1 MMNPCRSRLFLGI
14 FALSTVSL
22 LACSSSD
29 SPSGAGGSSGGEV
42 TSSGGVSAGGTT
54 TSPPASGGALPSAG
68 TPASGGQA
76 QAGSV
81 AQGGSDTG
89 GAATS
94 AAGQTAPG
102 GSVAGT
108 SAAGGATGGR
118 ETGGSPTAGKETG
131 GSPEA
136 GTVAG
141 GSKAGGS
148 LAGGSKTGGSVAG
161 GSMAAGSVAAGTI
174 AGGSVAGGSK
184 TGGSATG
191 GVASGGVATGGK
203 TSTGS
208 PGGAAGGAIVM
219 PATGTYPVSAGT
231 PTIYLAGDSTC
242 QTYATN
248 ASDQQGWG
256 QRFQEFFNASDVL
269 VVNKAIGGRS
279 SKSFIDEGHLTEIL
293 NVIKPGDYLFAQWGI
308 NDRYSSDATRY
319 TNPATTFRTY
329 LKQYID
335 GARGKNAIP
344 VLLTPTPRHQLSNGL
359 PTNGFAEYC
368 TAIIAVGAETNTPV
382 IDLQSMALAY
392 YTKVGDAYV
401 SSTLILDALH
411 FVSAGAYQMARMV
424 ALGVSAVGLP
434 ISPKVIQ
441 SKLAA
446 H

>member
-1 MMNPCRSRLFLGI
+1 
-14 FALSTVSL
+14 
-22 LACSSSD
+22 
-29 SPSGAGGSSGGEV
+29 
-42 TSSGGVSAGGTT
+42 
-54 TSPPASGGALPSAG
+54 
-68 TPASGGQA
+68 
-76 QAGSV
+76 
-81 AQGGSDTG
+81 
-89 GAATS
+89 
-94 AAGQTAPG
+94 
-102 GSVAGT
+102 
-108 SAAGGATGGR
+108 
-118 ETGGSPTAGKETG
+118 
-131 GSPEA
+131 
-136 GTVAG
+136 
-141 GSKAGGS
+141 
-148 LAGGSKTGGSVAG
+148 
-161 GSMAAGSVAAGTI
+161 
-174 AGGSVAGGSK
+174 
-184 TGGSATG
+184 
-191 GVASGGVATGGK
+191 
-203 TSTGS
+203 
-208 PGGAAGGAIVM
+208 
-219 PATGTYPVSAGT
+219 VSAGT

>member
-1 MMNPCRSRLFLGI
+1 
-14 FALSTVSL
+14 
-22 LACSSSD
+22 
-29 SPSGAGGSSGGEV
+29 
-42 TSSGGVSAGGTT
+42 
-54 TSPPASGGALPSAG
+54 
-68 TPASGGQA
+68 
-76 QAGSV
+76 
-81 AQGGSDTG
+81 
-89 GAATS
+89 
-94 AAGQTAPG
+94 
-102 GSVAGT
+102 
-108 SAAGGATGGR
+108 
-118 ETGGSPTAGKETG
+118 
-131 GSPEA
+131 
-136 GTVAG
+136 VAG

-161 GSMAAGSVAAGTI
+161 GSSAGGSLAAGTTT
-174 AGGSVAGGSK
+174 GGSVAGGSK
-184 TGGSATG
+184 MGGSVAGGTTTG

-248 ASDQQGWG
+248 AKDQQGWG
-256 QRFQEFFNASDVL
+256 QRFQEFFNTSDVL

-308 NDRYSSDATRY
+308 NDRYTSDATRY

-368 TAIIAVGAETNTPV
+368 AAIIAVGAETNTPV

-401 SSTLILDALH
+401 TSTIILDALH

>member
-1 MMNPCRSRLFLGI
+1 MKTCLTLVPAVLALTALPLFGCGSDTSPT
-14 FALSTVSL
+14 STGS
-22 LACSSSD
+22 
-29 SPSGAGGSSGGEV
+29 GGSTGGAV
-42 TSSGGVSAGGTT
+42 TPSGGVTMGGSGGTT
-54 TSPPASGGALPSAG
+54 TGPTASGGTLTSGG

-76 QAGSV
+76 QGGASP
-81 AQGGSDTG
+81 QGGSATG
-89 GAATS
+89 GAPPST
-94 AAGQTAPG
+94 G
-102 GSVAGT
+102 GRT
-108 SAAGGATGGR
+108 ATGGSA
-118 ETGGSPTAGKETG
+118 TGGDASG
-131 GSPEA
+131 GSA
-136 GTVAG
+136 
-141 GSKAGGS
+141 
-148 LAGGSKTGGSVAG
+148 TGGSVAG
-161 GSMAAGSVAAGTI
+161 GSQTGGSA
-174 AGGSVAGGSK
+174 AGGSG

-191 GVASGGVATGGK
+191 GGVAGGSATGGRATGGTNTGGVSTGGASAGGR
-203 TSTGS
+203 TSTGGTGG
-208 PGGAAGGAIVM
+208 PGSGGTLN
-219 PATGTYPVSAGT
+219 TGGSGGTGTSTYPVSSGT
-231 PTIYLAGDSTC
+231 PTVYLAGDSTC
-242 QTYATN
+242 QTYAPN

-256 QRFQEFFNASDVL
+256 QRFQEFFNTTDVI

-308 NDRYSSDATRY
+308 NDRYTSDATRY

-359 PTNGFAEYC
+359 PTNGFPEYC
-368 TAIIAVGAETNTPV
+368 AAIIAVGAETNTPV

-434 ISPKVIQ
+434 ISPYVIQ